1 MSMSTVQQEALRRR
15 ALEHRARWE
24 AQRREVEERRARERE
39 DENVARASRAARE
52 IRATTNDDDDDDD
65 DERLCRIC
73 FSGEDGGRLF
83 SPCRCRGSMALVH
96 VECLNEWRNLSRN
109 PRSFYGCD
117 QCGYQYN
124 LERTRAARYLEREE
138 PALVFAVVGVFLL
151 TLFVAALCRAAS
163 HGAFLI
169 MTRVRQFLQAR
180 NMLRSRPS
188 IDRILAELTMKRVQT
203 HRGVTLHASTCYVE
217 VFFYRLV
224 RWIPPWR
231 DLRRADSWFHAPRVI
246 AIHEYLDFFT
256 GGYLMVGLLAF
267 IVSMYNKIQVQG
279 IRRVAEFVGPS
290 FAFVFAANGLKGA
303 RLPLFAGSLY
313 AYAKLHEYAK
323 LKSRALLMRIGQR
336 VLEVQ

>member
-217 VFFYRLV
+217 VFFLS
-224 RWIPPWR
+224 
-231 DLRRADSWFHAPRVI
+231 L
-246 AIHEYLDFFT
+246 IH
-256 GGYLMVGLLAF
+256 
-267 IVSMYNKIQVQG
+267 I
-279 IRRVAEFVGPS
+279 
-290 FAFVFAANGLKGA
+290 
-303 RLPLFAGSLY
+303 
-313 AYAKLHEYAK
+313 
-323 LKSRALLMRIGQR
+323 
-336 VLEVQ
+336 